1 MNIHSHHRPL
11 IGGLRGQHLAW
22 LLTLAV
28 VATTTGCASTPP
40 AASTAQIAV
49 TEAALNHASSAGGAE
64 MAPTE
69 MAAAR
74 DKLVR
79 ANAAMTA
86 REFDQALRLAE
97 EAQVDALLAEVK
109 ARATKAQRAADELR
123 EGRRV
128 LREELD
134 RKSK

>member
-1 MNIHSHHRPL
+1 MNIHSHHPL
-11 IGGLRGQHLAW
+11 TGRIRGQSLAC
-22 LLTLAV
+22 LLTLVA

-40 AASTAQIAV
+40 PVSTAQIAV
-49 TEAALNHASSAGGAE
+49 SEAAVNHAASAGGAE

-69 MAAAR
+69 MAVAR